1 MLSRKNPFEKVSSK
15 IYRYEISL
23 IELDNEIKRYKD
35 FLNCEKLSKTKIKK
49 IEQEIERI
57 NITKQRKSENISE
70 FLRLDYTSIK

>member
-15 IYRYEISL
+15 IYRYEMLL

-35 FLNCEKLSKTKIKK
+35 FLNFEKLSKSKIKK

-57 NITKQRKSENISE
+57 NITKQKKSDSISE
-70 FLRLDYTSIK
+70 FLRLDYTVIK

>member
-15 IYRYEISL
+15 IYKYEMLL

-35 FLNCEKLSKTKIKK
+35 FLNFEKLSKSKIKK

-57 NITKQRKSENISE
+57 NITKQKKSDSISE
-70 FLRLDYTSIK
+70 FLRLDYTVIK

>member
-35 FLNCEKLSKTKIKK
+35 FLNCEKLSKAKIKK

-57 NITKQRKSENISE
+57 NIKKQKKSEKISE
-70 FLRLDYTSIK
+70 FLRLDYTSFN

>member
-35 FLNCEKLSKTKIKK
+35 FLNCEKLAKTKIKK

-57 NITKQRKSENISE
+57 NIKKQRKSEKISE
-70 FLRLDYTSIK
+70 FLRLDYTSFR